1 MTGSDP
7 LIDAARAATAAG
19 HAPVMPG
26 QAVGALLDDVSPE
39 LLAGVWLDGTMGAG
53 GYSRAILA
61 RIAPAGGRLI
71 ALDRDPSAHI
81 AAAAWAPGW
90 GDALV
95 LVDGAFSALD
105 LHGSAAGADRLSG
118 VVMDIGVS
126 SMQIDQDLR
135 GFSFMRDGPLD
146 MRMAAHG
153 PTAADLVATA
163 SEEDLAAILF
173 HYGEERASRRIA
185 RAIVEERIKAPI
197 VTTSQLARIIASK
210 LPRPKPGQIN
220 PATRSFQAI
229 RIAVNDE
236 LGELVRG
243 LCAAERALVP
253 GGRLAVVTF
262 HSLEDRI
269 VKRFMQMRSDDAP
282 TGSRHAPVAETAAPA
297 FRRLTRKAVTASAE
311 EIAVNPRAR
320 SAHLRAAIRTEAPA
334 DPRDPMDRDVLRT
347 LGAPDIP
354 ALQAPIDRLMDRRSG

>member
-1 MTGSDP
+1 MTAQTIDP
-7 LIDAARAATAAG
+7 ALAAAAAAATAAG

-26 QAVGALLDDVSPE
+26 EAVGALLDGASDD

-53 GYSRAILA
+53 GYARAILA
-61 RIAPAGGRLI
+61 RIAPHAGRLI
-71 ALDRDPSAHI
+71 ALDRDETAH
-81 AAAAWAPGW
+81 AAAAGWAAAW
-90 GDALV
+90 GDALR

-105 LHGSAAGADRLSG
+105 EHAGGPLSG
-118 VVMDIGVS
+118 VVLDIGVS

-153 PTAADLVATA
+153 PTAADLIATA
-163 SEEDLAAILF
+163 GEEELAAILF

-185 RAIVEERIKAPI
+185 RTLVAERAIAPI
-197 VTTSQLARIIASK
+197 ASTARLARIVASC

-220 PATRSFQAI
+220 PATRSFQAL

-243 LCAAERALVP
+243 LCAAERALTP
-253 GGRLAVVTF
+253 GGRLSVVTF

-269 VKRFMQMRSDDAP
+269 VKRFIQMRSDDAP
-282 TGSRHAPVAETAAPA
+282 TGSRHAPVAKGPSPT
-297 FRRLTRKAVTASAE
+297 FSRLTRKAITASAD
-311 EIAVNPRAR
+311 EIAGNSRAR
-320 SAHLRAAIRTEAPA
+320 SAHLRAAIRSAAPA
-334 DPRDPMDRDVLRT
+334 DPRDPMTREVLRA

-354 ALQAPIDRLMDRRSG
+354 ALQAPLLRIAG

>member
-1 MTGSDP
+1 MT
-7 LIDAARAATAAG
+7 DALRAAAEAATAAG

-26 QAVGALLDDVSPE
+26 EAVGALLDGAPDA
-39 LLAGVWLDGTMGAG
+39 LMAGVWLDGTMGAG

-61 RIAPAGGRLI
+61 RVAPHGGRLI
-71 ALDRDPSAHI
+71 ALDRDATAHASA
-81 AAAAWAPGW
+81 ASWAPAW
-90 GDALV
+90 GEALT

-105 LHGSAAGADRLSG
+105 VHAGGLLSG
-118 VVMDIGVS
+118 VLLDIGVS

-146 MRMAAHG
+146 MRMADHG
-153 PTAADLVATA
+153 PTAADLIATA
-163 SEEDLAAILF
+163 TEEELAAILF

-185 RAIVEERIKAPI
+185 RAICEERAIAPI
-197 VTTSQLARIIASK
+197 ATTSHLARIVASK

-269 VKRFMQMRSDDAP
+269 VKRFIQMRSDDAP
-282 TGSRHAPVAETAAPA
+282 AGSRHGPEENTAPPA
-297 FRRLTRKAVTASAE
+297 FTRLIRKAVQASEE
-311 EIAVNPRAR
+311 EIAVNPRSR
-320 SAHLRAAIRTEAPA
+320 SARLRAALRSDAPA
-334 DPRDPMDRDVLRT
+334 DTRDPMARDVLRAV
-347 LGAPDIP
+347 GAPDIP
-354 ALQAPIDRLMDRRSG
+354 ALQAPLLRIRE

>member
-1 MTGSDP
+1 MTGTDP
-7 LIDAARAATAAG
+7 LADAARAATEAG

-26 QAVGALLDDVSPE
+26 QAVGALLDGGSPE
-39 LLAGVWLDGTMGAG
+39 LMAGVWLDGTMGAG

-61 RIAPAGGRLI
+61 RVAPAGGRLI
-71 ALDRDPSAHI
+71 ALDRDPSAH
-81 AAAAWAPGW
+81 AAAGAWAPEW

-95 LVDGAFSALD
+95 LIDGAFSSLD
-105 LHGSAAGADRLSG
+105 LHAAAAGAEKLSG

-163 SEEDLAAILF
+163 SEEELAAILY
-173 HYGEERASRRIA
+173 HYGDERASRRIA
-185 RAIVEERIKAPI
+185 RAIIETRKLAPI
-197 VTTSQLARIIASK
+197 ETTSQLARIVASK

-243 LCAAERALVP
+243 LCAAERALAP
-253 GGRLAVVTF
+253 EGRLSVVTF

-269 VKRFMQMRSDDAP
+269 VKRFMQMRSADAP
-282 TGSRHAPVAETAAPA
+282 TGSRHAPVTATAEPA
-297 FRRLTRKAVTASAE
+297 FRRLTRKALTASE
-311 EIAVNPRAR
+311 DEIAANPRAR

-334 DPRDPMDRDVLRT
+334 DPRDPMDRDVLRE

-354 ALQAPIDRLMDRRSG
+354 ALQAPLTRLWDRRSG